1 MSRIKVKDCNKVKEC
16 HSNIDFDLWEG
27 FRSGCRKSFKTI
39 YEDNIKTLLSYG
51 YRLTTDRQ
59 LVEDCLQDMFIQL
72 WDGRH
77 KIQISKSIRS
87 YLLIS
92 FRRRIFKQLS
102 QEHKFNDYSDLENL
116 SIIPEAYVTFQLNET
131 RYLLRKAIRSLTSR
145 QQEILFLK
153 FNLGFRNEEIS
164 DTMNLSVK
172 SVYNLVSTSIR
183 RLKQEY
189 LVTLNSK

>member
-102 QEHKFNDYSDLENL
+102 QEHKLNYWVLLIIYSFLIFTEKSHEL
-116 SIIPEAYVTFQLNET
+116 S
-131 RYLLRKAIRSLTSR
+131 
-145 QQEILFLK
+145 
-153 FNLGFRNEEIS
+153 
-164 DTMNLSVK
+164 LSVQTVL
-172 SVYNLVSTSIR
+172 S
-183 RLKQEY
+183 
-189 LVTLNSK
+189 LNPAR